1 MFRLATIAV
10 VVLVGAALTLSTFV
24 SGLRDA
30 SLIGLA
36 QSIIAV
42 LVTLIL
48 VRALRMGL
56 HARPG
61 QADSRSP
68 RRTARMIALGLLIG
82 IGGPMLSLW
91 LLTRLAGRAWRASLA
106 SHRPQLNAAW
116 AD

>member
-10 VVLVGAALTLSTFV
+10 VILVGAALTLSTFV

-36 QSIIAV
+36 KSIMAV

-48 VRALRMGL
+48 VRALRMGP
-56 HARPG
+56 HARAG

-68 RRTARMIALGLLIG
+68 RQNARMIALGLLIG
-82 IGGPMLSLW
+82 IGGPMLCLW
-91 LLTRLAGRAWRASLA
+91 LLTRLAGRA
-106 SHRPQLNAAW
+106 
-116 AD
+116 